1 MPRYNRYYPNYE
13 QIYSGVKIQPE
24 VMRVLRASDRK
35 MRYMERG
42 IKTERVTE
50 DPATHAVTVLPQRE
64 DSLERLIEEDR
75 KQFASADDLE
85 EQVLF
90 RERIDLIRKAVRKL
104 KENYRRILY
113 YRYWKDLTQEEIA
126 QKLSMTQ
133 QGVSYLERKALLQ
146 LRAML
151 KENKKI

>member
-1 MPRYNRYYPNYE
+1 MPRYNIYYPNYE

>member
-42 IKTERVTE
+42 IKTEQVTE

-90 RERIDLIRKAVRKL
+90 RERIDLIRKAVGKL
-104 KENYRRILY
+104 KKNYRRIVY

-133 QGVSYLERKALLQ
+133 QGVSYLERQALLQ

>member
-1 MPRYNRYYPNYE
+1 MPRYNRYYPDYE
-13 QIYSGVKIQPE
+13 QIYSGVEIQPE

>member
-42 IKTERVTE
+42 IKTEQVTE

-64 DSLERLIEEDR
+64 DSLERLTEEDG

-90 RERIDLIRKAVRKL
+90 RERIDLIRKAVGKL
-104 KENYRRILY
+104 KKNYRRIVY

-133 QGVSYLERKALLQ
+133 QGVSYLERQALLQ

>member
-13 QIYSGVKIQPE
+13 QIYSSVKIQPE

-104 KENYRRILY
+104 KKNYRRIVY

-133 QGVSYLERKALLQ
+133 QGVSYLERQALLQ

>member
-13 QIYSGVKIQPE
+13 QIYSSVKIQPE

-104 KENYRRILY
+104 KKNYRRIVY

-133 QGVSYLERKALLQ
+133 QGVSYLERQALLQ
-146 LRAML
+146 LRAIL
-151 KENKKI
+151 KET